1 MRIAGRRRRTGR
13 DGVGRHRRDRHSGG
27 RGGDA
32 GRIGL
37 PADVLGVWQF
47 VVLFPFHAPILEP
60 DFNLAFGQTQ
70 TVSDFDAPAS
80 RQVSIEMEFL
90 FQFEDLVAGVGRP
103 LSLRFHSGRESSVG

>member
-1 MRIAGRRRRTGR
+1 MGRLILFVELL
-13 DGVGRHRRDRHSGG
+13 DGLD
-27 RGGDA
+27 
-32 GRIGL
+32 
-37 PADVLGVWQF
+37 F
-47 VVLFPFHAPILEP
+47 FFEFHAPILEP

-90 FQFEDLVAGVGRP
+90 FQFENLVAGVGRP